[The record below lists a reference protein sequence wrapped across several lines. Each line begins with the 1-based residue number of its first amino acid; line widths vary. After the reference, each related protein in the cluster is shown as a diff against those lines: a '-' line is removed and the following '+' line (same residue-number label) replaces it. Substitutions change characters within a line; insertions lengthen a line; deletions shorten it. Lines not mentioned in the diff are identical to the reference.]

1 MKTDHKDTEGKIN
14 KNVFFHKKIL
24 KKNIQLLIILLCS
37 VFINGQ
43 SGPDFSILSDK
54 AFQKLYQNPDD
65 CISYSQSLLISDQ
78 NIEHR
83 IVLQNIISQAYA
95 MKGDYVQSVNTYSQ
109 KEDSGERENLSYFL
123 QVFGDYN
130 LADQYQNLDLYN
142 QSTRIISNL
151 LADQRLLKSDDA
163 KLKITTAKLYQLQ
176 ALNFGLNRNYPAALE
191 NLAKSDQYLGSG
203 NQENLILDIENKI
216 FKALYLMR
224 SNHLEDARS
233 LLESALLFTE
243 NKTDY
248 AYLQAMV
255 HESLSRYYF
264 LKQEYTTA
272 VIHLEKALT
281 KVQNLPYSDLKSK
294 IYESL
299 SKNYFALHN
308 DEKYHEY
315 NKYYTEIQAKLD
327 SNTREGIRYII
338 KLVEANQTKNLE
350 FQEQNES
357 KKIKVLASIFSLL
370 IIILIVYFLFLTNK
384 NKEVKKQSE
393 FFEKQKK
400 WEEDIQIQP
409 TDPVKETV
417 FSAEKSPEKD
427 ANKISKEKEDEIL
440 LKLAEWEKSDRYLN
454 KSMSISMLSAQMGI
468 NTKYLSEVINNSKG
482 KNFNGY
488 INDLR
493 INHIAHLLKT
503 DPVYLNY
510 KVSYLAEYGGF
521 SSHSAFTTVFKSVT
535 GMSPNT
541 YIQEI
546 SKSNTL

>member
-1 MKTDHKDTEGKIN
+1 MKTDHKDTKGKIN

-142 QSTRIISNL
+142 QSTRIISHL
-151 LADQRLLKSDDA
+151 LADHRLLKSDDA

-191 NLAKSDQYLGSG
+191 NLEKSDQYLGSG
-203 NQENLILDIENKI
+203 NQENLILGIENKI

-224 SNHLEDARS
+224 SNHLEEARS

-243 NKTDY
+243 SKTDY

-272 VIHLEKALT
+272 VNHLEKALT

-299 SKNYFALHN
+299 SKNYFAMHN
-308 DEKYHEY
+308 DEKHHEY
-315 NKYYTEIQAKLD
+315 NKNYTETQAKLD

-357 KKIKVLASIFSLL
+357 KKIKVLASIFSFL

-400 WEEDIQIQP
+400 WEEEIQIQP
-409 TDPVKETV
+409 ADPVKETV

-488 INDLR
+488 INELR

-521 SSHSAFTTVFKSVT
+521 SSHSAFTTVFKSIT

>member
-1 MKTDHKDTEGKIN
+1 LKTDHKDTKGKI
-14 KNVFFHKKIL
+14 
-24 KKNIQLLIILLCS
+24 KKNIQLLIILFCS

-151 LADQRLLKSDDA
+151 LADHRLLKSDDA

-176 ALNFGLNRNYPAALE
+176 SLNFGLNRNYPAALE
-191 NLAKSDQYLGSG
+191 NLEKSDQYLGSG
-203 NQENLILDIENKI
+203 NQENLILAIENKI

-224 SNHLEDARS
+224 SNHLEEARS

-243 NKTDY
+243 SKTDY

-272 VIHLEKALT
+272 VNHLEKALT
-281 KVQNLPYSDLKSK
+281 KVQNLSYSDLKSK

-315 NKYYTEIQAKLD
+315 NKNYTEIQAKID

-338 KLVEANQTKNLE
+338 KLVEANQVKTLE
-350 FQEQNES
+350 FQEQNEA

-400 WEEDIQIQP
+400 WEEEIQIQSANP
-409 TDPVKETV
+409 GEETV
-417 FSAEKSPEKD
+417 FSIEKSPEKD

-454 KSMSISMLSAQMGI
+454 KSMSISVLSAQMGI

-488 INDLR
+488 INELR

>member
-1 MKTDHKDTEGKIN
+1 M
-14 KNVFFHKKIL
+14 KKI
-24 KKNIQLLIILLCS
+24 IQLLIILLCS

-142 QSTRIISNL
+142 QSTRIISHL
-151 LADQRLLKSDDA
+151 LADSRLLKSDDA

-203 NQENLILDIENKI
+203 NQENLILGIENKI

-224 SNHLEDARS
+224 SNHLEEARS

-243 NKTDY
+243 SKTDY

-264 LKQEYTTA
+264 FKQEYTTA
-272 VIHLEKALT
+272 VTHLEKALT

-308 DEKYHEY
+308 DKKYHEY
-315 NKYYTEIQAKLD
+315 NKYYTEIQAILD

-384 NKEVKKQSE
+384 NKEIKKQSE

-409 TDPVKETV
+409 ANPAEETV

-488 INDLR
+488 INELR

>member
-1 MKTDHKDTEGKIN
+1 MKTDHKDTKEKI
-14 KNVFFHKKIL
+14 

-142 QSTRIISNL
+142 QSTRIISHL
-151 LADQRLLKSDDA
+151 LADSRLLKSDDA

-203 NQENLILDIENKI
+203 NQENLILGIENKI

-224 SNHLEDARS
+224 SNHAEDARL

-243 NKTDY
+243 SKTDY

-315 NKYYTEIQAKLD
+315 NKHYTEIQAILD

-338 KLVEANQTKNLE
+338 KLVEANQAKNLE
-350 FQEQNES
+350 FQQQNEL

-370 IIILIVYFLFLTNK
+370 IIILMVYFLVLTNK

-409 TDPVKETV
+409 ANPTAEMAFPI
-417 FSAEKSPEKD
+417 EKSLEKD

-468 NTKYLSEVINNSKG
+468 NTKYLSEVINNTKG

-488 INDLR
+488 INELR